1 MNPTLGHFINVV
13 VQLFLVAL
21 FLMVFGIPSIQK
33 YLDKGTIVVSS
44 EEETDGIEA
53 PAITVFALKD
63 TGVGKMDLGWKTSS
77 DATSL
82 WTFNMVDHCTKIG
95 LPNLATCVSNDT
107 FELSDYLKNAHSGL
121 FQPASKSLSHDSLW
135 TEDMTFTFIGRHFTL
150 RLSQIITRN
159 DSDAIV
165 FSLDTSQSFSYS
177 FLLHDE
183 DFSR

>member
-1 MNPTLGHFINVV
+1 MNPTLGHLINVV
-13 VQLFLVAL
+13 VQLFLIAL

-63 TGVGKMDLGWKTSS
+63 TGVGKMDLGWKTSP

-107 FELSDYLKNAHSGL
+107 FELSDYLKEAHSGL
-121 FQPASKSLSHDSLW
+121 FRPASKFLSHDSLW

-159 DSDAIV
+159 DSDSAWILTNPSAIPFCFMTRI
-165 FSLDTSQSFSYS
+165 FSC
-177 FLLHDE
+177 
-183 DFSR
+183 